1 MFFFLSARFQ
11 QLNTAQKLSIFK
23 FLFLFYLV
31 DTFYSL
37 SLPFPAW
44 PLFLIVLYNGVK
56 KDSGD
61 KGVTCDAYQNGEL
74 FMLISKLSKRHP
86 TWNFESN
93 VFTKIRMSISTWT
106 FLCSLAH
113 VFSASV
119 NSNLWNEQRAVSSLF
134 FF

>member
-1 MFFFLSARFQ
+1 MFFFLSPRFQ

-56 KDSGD
+56 KIQVIKAWLATRIRTENCLCWFQNYQ
-61 KGVTCDAYQNGEL
+61 KGILHETSNRMFSQRFECQFQLGRFYALWLMFFQRRWTP
-74 FMLISKLSKRHP
+74 ISEMNK
-86 TWNFESN
+86 EQ
-93 VFTKIRMSISTWT
+93 
-106 FLCSLAH
+106 FLH
-113 VFSASV
+113 Y
-119 NSNLWNEQRAVSSLF
+119 F
-134 FF
+134 F